1 MLGAIEFEANTANPA
16 LLMRVVAVSDEE
28 NELRL
33 ALLVLLLLML
43 PKKFTVDCEAQPV
56 LLLGK

>member
-16 LLMRVVAVSDEE
+16 LLMRVVVVSDEE

-33 ALLVLLLLML
+33 ALLVLLL
-43 PKKFTVDCEAQPV
+43 PKKCTADCEAHPF

>member
-33 ALLVLLLLML
+33 A
-43 PKKFTVDCEAQPV
+43 QQY
-56 LLLGK
+56 